1 MTHYGDTLMK
11 KLSLGALL
19 LAPALAAGQTNVNA
33 EFLRPTP
40 GNNYLGARDAQIL
53 AHALLRFEALFNFAD
68 DPAIV
73 IEQQNDQT
81 INETKI
87 VDSQSAV
94 DLMAAFGIKNILEF
108 GVALPVALFQN
119 GETLNGINTSA
130 VQSGKLGD
138 IRLSAKARLI
148 GDSERTDG
156 FFLSFTPEL
165 TLPTGSGEDF
175 FGAASA
181 SGLIALTGTWV
192 SDRLALSA
200 SAGPRF
206 QQDVAIANLAIGDSL
221 ETQFAIAYR
230 ATEKI
235 RLMAETDG
243 AFSLEG
249 GALESGQLPLEFRGG
264 AHIKVAPNV
273 IIPVGFG
280 AGLVDGLGSP
290 DFRVLAGVIFAPS
303 KDKTTID
310 LDPDKDGI
318 LGEADM
324 CPNEPE
330 DKDNFEDTDGCI
342 EDNDKDGIADVNDDC
357 IDVPGVA
364 EFKGCPDSDG
374 DKIVDSSDKC
384 PTVPGIAEF
393 GGCPD
398 TDGDKIVDS
407 DDKCP
412 KEPGIPEL
420 QGCPELDKDK
430 DGIADKNDKC
440 PKDPEDK
447 DNFEDEDGCPEDDN
461 DKDKVVDKDDL
472 CPTEQEDGKGK
483 APKDGCPD
491 EVKAT
496 IVGGQLFILDK
507 VFFDVNKDTI
517 KKGNSFVVLD
527 SVVAVLKEHPEVKK
541 VRVEGH
547 TDDQG
552 KDESNLDLSKRR
564 AKRVMDYLIKQ
575 GIEAD
580 RLESEGYG
588 ESAPLVPFAELDPK
602 KQKKELNAA
611 RDKNRRVQFTILDPK
626 PTTTP

>member
-1 MTHYGDTLMK
+1 MK
-11 KLSLGALL
+11 RFFCGALL
-19 LAPALAAGQTNVNA
+19 LVPTFSLAQSAGVNA

-40 GNNYLGARDAQIL
+40 GNNFLGVRDAQVL
-53 AHALLRFEALFNFAD
+53 ESMLLRFEALLNFAD
-68 DPAIV
+68 DPAV
-73 IEQQNDQT
+73 VLEQQNDQT

-87 VDSQSAV
+87 VDSQSAL
-94 DLMAAFGIKNILEF
+94 DLMAAIGVANYLEF
-108 GVALPVALFQN
+108 GFALPVALFQAGDTN
-119 GETLNGINTSA
+119 PNINTAA

-138 IRLSAKARLI
+138 IRLNAKARLI
-148 GDSERTDG
+148 GDPTQKEG

-175 FGAASA
+175 FGAESA
-181 SGLIALTGTWV
+181 SGL
-192 SDRLALSA
+192 LALSGSWISGRFGIAA

-206 QQDVAIANLAIGDSL
+206 QKDVNIANLSLGDTL
-221 ETQFAIAYR
+221 ETQLAASIR
-230 ATEKI
+230 TSDKL
-235 RLMAETDG
+235 RLMAEIDG
-243 AFSLEG
+243 AVSLEG
-249 GALESGQLPLEFRGG
+249 GALEQGQLPLEIRGG
-264 AHIKVAPNV
+264 AHVNITPNV
-273 IIPVGFG
+273 IIPLGIG

-290 DFRVLAGVIFAPS
+290 DFRVLAGIIFAPS
-303 KDKTTID
+303 KDKPID
-310 LDPDKDGI
+310 LDPDEDGI

-330 DKDNFEDTDGCI
+330 DKDNVEDTDGCI
-342 EDNDKDGIADVNDDC
+342 EDNDKDGVADKVDSC

-364 EFKGCPDSDG
+364 EFDGCPDSDG

-447 DNFEDEDGCPEDDN
+447 DQFEDEDGCPEEDN

-472 CPTEQEDGKGK
+472 CPTEKEDGKGK

-564 AKRVMDYLIKQ
+564 AKRVMDYLISK
-575 GIEAD
+575 GIEVE

-588 ESAPLVPFAELDPK
+588 ETLPLVPFAELDPK
-602 KQKKELNAA
+602 KQKKELTAA
-611 RDKNRRVQFTILDPK
+611 RDQNRRVQFTILDPK
-626 PTTTP
+626 PAEK